1 MIFGLWSGSRS
12 QVGSGKQGETMAAH
26 LKKPEKE
33 LIAEKEAPSGFLA
46 TIERVGNMVP
56 HPAII
61 FFILI
66 GIVIVL
72 SVIFGLLGT
81 TVTFDGYDPAISDIV
96 EQTASVRSLL
106 SPDGIRFMLTSPVSN
121 FLGFTGV
128 GVILV
133 AMIGVGLAEESGLI
147 ATLVR
152 KLVAIAPRS
161 IFTFMIV
168 MVGVLSSIAA
178 DAGYLVLVPLAAAAF
193 HSLGR
198 HPLAGLAAGFSGV
211 AAVFLVNVFITP
223 TDALLVEVTN
233 DAIRA
238 VNPAAQISVVGNLFF
253 MIVSSILMGIICT
266 VLTERFVEPR
276 LGPYTGGVPVEAAT
290 GLSGSEQLGLKYAGR
305 ALLGF
310 VVVIGLLTAPPLPWG
325 ILRNQETGG
334 IMAGSPFM
342 SGLII
347 LISLLF
353 LVVGFAYG
361 KGAGTIANVTAAIGL
376 IVKTWS
382 NLAGMIFLLFVIAN
396 FIAFFNYTN
405 LATVLAVN
413 LAEFLQTVPI
423 GMTGYIVIFVIVVAM
438 IDIILAGA
446 LAKWAIL
453 APVFVP
459 LFMQLGRRSELGACG
474 LPGWRQPDERHHAAE
489 RLSGGDGRLRAE
501 VSEGCR
507 HRHDRGAD
515 AALHRHAF
523 GALDAD
529 AGCVVRLRHPAGTGI
544 TAKVAFVR
552 GMKLEA
558 CETVAKP
565 TGMTHR
571 SPFRYFRTSPE
582 IIRLAVMMYVRFPRM
597 RGEARS
603 PELTFAAKIAEAYAS
618 TFEEAKQAVKAT
630 DGATADVK
638 FTHIKA
644 YPPFH
649 LADDAPVV
657 RRAATALQALGIK
670 PNLMFSP
677 GGLDANWLD
686 KHGIPTVTVG
696 AGQREVHT
704 VKEYVELDEYVTGCK
719 IAVLA
724 ATQKG

>member
-1 MIFGLWSGSRS
+1 
-12 QVGSGKQGETMAAH
+12 
-26 LKKPEKE
+26 
-33 LIAEKEAPSGFLA
+33 
-46 TIERVGNMVP
+46 MVP

-81 TVTFDGYDPAISDIV
+81 TVTYDGYDESLGDIV
-96 EQTASVRSLL
+96 QQTTSVRSLL
-106 SPDGIRFMLTSPVSN
+106 SPDGIRFMVTSPVAN

-152 KLVAIAPRS
+152 KLVAAAPRS

-193 HSLGR
+193 HSMGR

-223 TDALLVEVTN
+223 TDALLVEVSN

-238 VNPAAQISVVGNLFF
+238 VNPDAQISVVGNLFF

-276 LGPYTGGVPVEAAT
+276 LGAYTGGVPVEQST
-290 GLSGSEQLGLKYAGR
+290 GLSLAEERGLRFAGR

-310 VVVIGLLTAPPLPWG
+310 VIVIGLLTAPPLPWG
-325 ILRNQETGG
+325 VLRNQTTGG

-353 LVVGFAYG
+353 LVVGYAYG
-361 KGAGTIANVTAAIGL
+361 RGAGTIANVTAAIGL
-376 IVKTWS
+376 IVKTWA

-413 LAEFLQTVPI
+413 LADFLQTTAL
-423 GMTGYIVIFVIVVAM
+423 GATSYIILFVAVVAI
-438 IDIILAGA
+438 IDIILTGA

-453 APVFVP
+453 APVFNP
-459 LFMQLGRRSELGACG
+459 LFM
-474 LPGWRQPDERHHAAE
+474 
-489 RLSGGDGRLRAE
+489 RLGGDPDL
-501 VSEGCR
+501 VM
-507 HRHDRGAD
+507 
-515 AALHRHAF
+515 AAYRV
-523 GALDAD
+523 GDSPMN
-529 AGCVVRLRHPAGTGI
+529 VI
-544 TAKVAFVR
+544 TPLNV
-552 GMKLEA
+552 
-558 CETVAKP
+558 
-565 TGMTHR
+565 
-571 SPFRYFRTSPE
+571 Y
-582 IIRLAVMMYVRFPRM
+582 LAVMV
-597 RGEARS
+597 G
-603 PELTFAAKIAEAYAS
+603 FAQKYQKDAGIGTIVALMLPYTVVLLVLWTLLLIAWY
-618 TFEEAKQAVKAT
+618 
-630 DGATADVK
+630 
-638 FTHIKA
+638 
-644 YPPFH
+644 Y
-649 LADDAPVV
+649 
-657 RRAATALQALGIK
+657 LGL
-670 PNLMFSP
+670 PLGP
-677 GGLDANWLD
+677 A
-686 KHGIPTVTVG
+686 
-696 AGQREVHT
+696 
-704 VKEYVELDEYVTGCK
+704 
-719 IAVLA
+719 
-724 ATQKG
+724 

>member
-1 MIFGLWSGSRS
+1 
-12 QVGSGKQGETMAAH
+12 MAARP
-26 LKKPEKE
+26 KKPAKE

-46 TIERVGNMVP
+46 AVERVGNMVP

-81 TVTFDGYDPAISDIV
+81 TVTYDGYDESVGDIV
-96 EQTASVRSLL
+96 EQTTTVRSLL
-106 SPDGIRFMLTSPVSN
+106 SPDGIRFMLTSPVAN

-152 KLVAIAPRS
+152 QLVASAPRS

-168 MVGVLSSIAA
+168 MVGVVSSIAA

-193 HSLGR
+193 HSMGR

-211 AAVFLVNVFITP
+211 AAVFLVNVFVTP

-238 VNPAAQISVVGNLFF
+238 VNPQALITPVGNLFF
-253 MIVSSILMGIICT
+253 MIASSIIMGIICT

-276 LGPYTGGVPVEAAT
+276 LGPYTGGVPVEKAHALT
-290 GLSGSEQLGLKYAGR
+290 LAEERGLKFAGR

-310 VVVIGLLTAPPLPWG
+310 VLVIGLLTAPPLPWG

-353 LVVGFAYG
+353 LCVGYAYG
-361 KGAGTIANVTAAIGL
+361 RGAGTIANVTAAIGL
-376 IVKTWS
+376 VVKTWS

-396 FIAFFNYTN
+396 FIAFFNFTN

-413 LAEFLQTVPI
+413 LADFLQTTAL
-423 GMTGYIVIFVIVVAM
+423 GASAYIVLFVLVVAI
-438 IDIILAGA
+438 IDIILTGA

-459 LFMQLGRRSELGACG
+459 LFM
-474 LPGWRQPDERHHAAE
+474 
-489 RLSGGDGRLRAE
+489 RLGGDPNL
-501 VSEGCR
+501 VL
-507 HRHDRGAD
+507 
-515 AALHRHAF
+515 AAYRV
-523 GALDAD
+523 GDSPMN
-529 AGCVVRLRHPAGTGI
+529 VI
-544 TAKVAFVR
+544 TPLNV
-552 GMKLEA
+552 
-558 CETVAKP
+558 
-565 TGMTHR
+565 
-571 SPFRYFRTSPE
+571 Y
-582 IIRLAVMMYVRFPRM
+582 LAVMV
-597 RGEARS
+597 G
-603 PELTFAAKIAEAYAS
+603 FAQKYQ
-618 TFEEAKQAVKAT
+618 K
-630 DGATADVK
+630 
-638 FTHIKA
+638 
-644 YPPFH
+644 
-649 LADDAPVV
+649 DAGIGTIVALMLPYTVV
-657 RRAATALQALGIK
+657 LLVLWTLMLVIWYSLGI
-670 PNLMFSP
+670 PLGP
-677 GGLDANWLD
+677 A
-686 KHGIPTVTVG
+686 
-696 AGQREVHT
+696 
-704 VKEYVELDEYVTGCK
+704 
-719 IAVLA
+719 
-724 ATQKG
+724 

>member
-1 MIFGLWSGSRS
+1 MTAKSS
-12 QVGSGKQGETMAAH
+12 
-26 LKKPEKE
+26 KPGKE

-46 TIERVGNMVP
+46 TVERVGNMVP

-72 SVIFGLLGT
+72 SVIFGLMGT
-81 TVTFDGYDPAISDIV
+81 TVTYDGYDPAVGDIV
-96 EQTASVRSLL
+96 QQTSTVQNLL
-106 SPDGIRFMLTSPVSN
+106 SPDGIRFMLTSPVAN

-133 AMIGVGLAEESGLI
+133 AMIGVGVAEESGLI

-152 KLVAIAPRS
+152 KMVAAAPRS

-168 MVGVLSSIAA
+168 MVGVVSSIAA

-193 HSLGR
+193 HSMGR

-211 AAVFLVNVFITP
+211 AAVFLVNLFITP

-238 VNPAAQISVVGNLFF
+238 VNPAAVISPVGNLFW
-253 MIVSSILMGIICT
+253 MIASSIVMGIICT

-276 LGPYTGGVPVEAAT
+276 LGEYTGGVPVEASK
-290 GLSGSEQLGLKYAGR
+290 GLSLAEERGLKYAGR

-310 VVVIGLLTAPPLPWG
+310 VVVLGLLTAPPIPWG
-325 ILRNQETGG
+325 ILRNQDTGG

-405 LATVLAVN
+405 LATVTAVN
-413 LAEFLQTVPI
+413 LAQFLETVPI
-423 GMTGYIVIFVIVVAM
+423 GLAGYIVFFVIVVAI

-459 LFMQLGRRSELGACG
+459 LFMQLGGDPNLVM
-474 LPGWRQPDERHHAAE
+474 AAY
-489 RLSGGDGRLRAE
+489 RVGDSP
-501 VSEGCR
+501 VN
-507 HRHDRGAD
+507 
-515 AALHRHAF
+515 
-523 GALDAD
+523 
-529 AGCVVRLRHPAGTGI
+529 VI
-544 TAKVAFVR
+544 TPLNV
-552 GMKLEA
+552 
-558 CETVAKP
+558 
-565 TGMTHR
+565 
-571 SPFRYFRTSPE
+571 Y
-582 IIRLAVMMYVRFPRM
+582 LAVMV
-597 RGEARS
+597 G
-603 PELTFAAKIAEAYAS
+603 FAQKYQKDAGIGTIVALMLPY
-618 TFEEAKQAVKAT
+618 TVVLLVLW
-630 DGATADVK
+630 TAM
-638 FTHIKA
+638 
-644 YPPFH
+644 
-649 LADDAPVV
+649 LVV
-657 RRAATALQALGIK
+657 WAMLGI
-670 PNLMFSP
+670 PL
-677 GGLDANWLD
+677 G
-686 KHGIPTVTVG
+686 PT
-696 AGQREVHT
+696 A
-704 VKEYVELDEYVTGCK
+704 
-719 IAVLA
+719 
-724 ATQKG
+724 

>member
-1 MIFGLWSGSRS
+1 
-12 QVGSGKQGETMAAH
+12 MAASP
-26 LKKPEKE
+26 KKSEKP

-46 TIERVGNMVP
+46 TVERVGNMVP

-72 SVIFGLLGT
+72 SAIFGLMGT
-81 TVTFDGYDPAISDIV
+81 SVTYEGFDESVGDIV
-96 EQTASVRSLL
+96 TQTSSVRSLL
-106 SPDGIRFMLTSPVSN
+106 APDGIRFMLTTPVAN

-152 KLVAIAPRS
+152 KLVASAPRA

-193 HSLGR
+193 HSMGR

-238 VNPAAQISVVGNLFF
+238 VNPEAVISPVGNLFF
-253 MIVSSILMGIICT
+253 MIGSSILMGIICT

-276 LGPYTGGVPVEAAT
+276 LGPYTGGLPVEESK
-290 GLSGSEQLGLKYAGR
+290 GLSAAEQAGLKAAGR

-310 VVVIGLLTAPPLPWG
+310 VVVIGLLTAPPISWGSYAG
-325 ILRNQETGG
+325 ILRNQTTGG

-342 SGLII
+342 SALII

-353 LVVGFAYG
+353 LTVGYAYG
-361 KGAGTIANVTAAIGL
+361 RAAGTIANATAAIGL
-376 IVKTWS
+376 VVKTWS

-413 LAEFLQTVPI
+413 LADFLQTTSL
-423 GMTGYIVIFVIVVAM
+423 GATSYIILFVIVVAI
-438 IDIILAGA
+438 IDIILTGA

-459 LFMQLGRRSELGACG
+459 LFM
-474 LPGWRQPDERHHAAE
+474 
-489 RLSGGDGRLRAE
+489 RLGGDPNL
-501 VSEGCR
+501 VL
-507 HRHDRGAD
+507 
-515 AALHRHAF
+515 AAYRV
-523 GALDAD
+523 GDSPMN
-529 AGCVVRLRHPAGTGI
+529 VI
-544 TAKVAFVR
+544 TPLNV
-552 GMKLEA
+552 
-558 CETVAKP
+558 
-565 TGMTHR
+565 
-571 SPFRYFRTSPE
+571 Y
-582 IIRLAVMMYVRFPRM
+582 LAVMV
-597 RGEARS
+597 G
-603 PELTFAAKIAEAYAS
+603 FAQKYQ
-618 TFEEAKQAVKAT
+618 K
-630 DGATADVK
+630 
-638 FTHIKA
+638 
-644 YPPFH
+644 
-649 LADDAPVV
+649 DAGIGTIVALMLPYTVV
-657 RRAATALQALGIK
+657 LLVTWTIFLIVWYL
-670 PNLMFSP
+670 F
-677 GGLDANWLD
+677 
-686 KHGIPTVTVG
+686 GIPLG
-696 AGQREVHT
+696 PA
-704 VKEYVELDEYVTGCK
+704 
-719 IAVLA
+719 
-724 ATQKG
+724 

>member
-1 MIFGLWSGSRS
+1 
-12 QVGSGKQGETMAAH
+12 MAAH

-66 GIVIVL
+66 GIVIAL
-72 SVIFGLLGT
+72 SVLFGLLGT

-290 GLSGSEQLGLKYAGR
+290 GLAGSEQLGLKYAGR

-423 GMTGYIVIFVIVVAM
+423 GMTGYIVIFVIVVAV

-459 LFMQLGRRSELGACG
+459 LFMQLGGDPNLA
-474 LPGWRQPDERHHAAE
+474 LAAY
-489 RLSGGDGRLRAE
+489 RVGDSPMN
-501 VSEGCR
+501 V
-507 HRHDRGAD
+507 
-515 AALHRHAF
+515 
-523 GALDAD
+523 
-529 AGCVVRLRHPAGTGI
+529 I
-544 TAKVAFVR
+544 TPLNV
-552 GMKLEA
+552 
-558 CETVAKP
+558 
-565 TGMTHR
+565 
-571 SPFRYFRTSPE
+571 Y
-582 IIRLAVMMYVRFPRM
+582 LAVMV
-597 RGEARS
+597 G
-603 PELTFAAKIAEAYAS
+603 FAQKYQKDTGIGTIVALMLPYTVTLLVLWTLLLVVWYA
-618 TFEEAKQAVKAT
+618 F
-630 DGATADVK
+630 
-638 FTHIKA
+638 
-644 YPPFH
+644 
-649 LADDAPVV
+649 
-657 RRAATALQALGIK
+657 
-670 PNLMFSP
+670 
-677 GGLDANWLD
+677 
-686 KHGIPTVTVG
+686 GIPLG
-696 AGQREVHT
+696 PA
-704 VKEYVELDEYVTGCK
+704 
-719 IAVLA
+719 
-724 ATQKG
+724 

>member
-1 MIFGLWSGSRS
+1 
-12 QVGSGKQGETMAAH
+12 MAAGPR
-26 LKKPEKE
+26 KSEKA

-46 TIERVGNMVP
+46 TVERVGNMVP

-72 SVIFGLLGT
+72 SAIFGMLGT
-81 TVTFDGYDPAISDIV
+81 SVTYEGFDESVGDIV
-96 EQTASVRSLL
+96 QQTSTVRSLL
-106 SPDGIRFMLTSPVSN
+106 APDGIRFMLTSPVAN

-152 KLVAIAPRS
+152 KLVAVAPRS

-193 HSLGR
+193 HSMGR

-211 AAVFLVNVFITP
+211 AAVFLVNVFVTP

-233 DAIRA
+233 DSIRA
-238 VNPAAQISVVGNLFF
+238 VDPSAQISVVGNLFF
-253 MIVSSILMGIICT
+253 MIASSILMGIVCT

-276 LGPYTGGVPVEAAT
+276 LGPYTGGLPVEEST
-290 GLSGSEQLGLKYAGR
+290 GLSAAEQAGLKAAGR

-310 VVVIGLLTAPPLPWG
+310 VVVIGLLTAPPISWGAYSG

-353 LVVGFAYG
+353 LTVGYAYG
-361 KGAGTIANVTAAIGL
+361 RGAGTIANATAAIGL
-376 IVKTWS
+376 VVKTWS

-413 LAEFLQTVPI
+413 LADFLQTTSL
-423 GMTGYIVIFVIVVAM
+423 GATSYIILFVIVVAI
-438 IDIILAGA
+438 IDIILTGA

-459 LFMQLGRRSELGACG
+459 LFM
-474 LPGWRQPDERHHAAE
+474 
-489 RLSGGDGRLRAE
+489 RLGGDPNL
-501 VSEGCR
+501 VL
-507 HRHDRGAD
+507 
-515 AALHRHAF
+515 AAYRV
-523 GALDAD
+523 GDSPMN
-529 AGCVVRLRHPAGTGI
+529 VI
-544 TAKVAFVR
+544 TPLNV
-552 GMKLEA
+552 
-558 CETVAKP
+558 
-565 TGMTHR
+565 
-571 SPFRYFRTSPE
+571 Y
-582 IIRLAVMMYVRFPRM
+582 LAVMV
-597 RGEARS
+597 G
-603 PELTFAAKIAEAYAS
+603 FAQKYQ
-618 TFEEAKQAVKAT
+618 K
-630 DGATADVK
+630 
-638 FTHIKA
+638 
-644 YPPFH
+644 
-649 LADDAPVV
+649 DAGIGTIVALMLPYTVV
-657 RRAATALQALGIK
+657 LLVTWTLFLIVWY
-670 PNLMFSP
+670 LF
-677 GGLDANWLD
+677 
-686 KHGIPTVTVG
+686 GIPLG
-696 AGQREVHT
+696 PA
-704 VKEYVELDEYVTGCK
+704 
-719 IAVLA
+719 
-724 ATQKG
+724 

>member
-1 MIFGLWSGSRS
+1 MPPFGLSVRKTGSTGGHCAELQCLRGVRDIR
-12 QVGSGKQGETMAAH
+12 QTARERRFGIGRNARGKQEGSMAGKA
-26 LKKPEKE
+26 KKE

-46 TIERVGNMVP
+46 TVERVGNMVP

-72 SVIFGLLGT
+72 SVIFGLMGT
-81 TVTFDGYDPAISDIV
+81 TVTYEGYDSATSEIV
-96 EQTASVRSLL
+96 EQTATVQNLL
-106 SPDGIRFMLTSPVSN
+106 SPDGIRFMLTSPVAN

-133 AMIGVGLAEESGLI
+133 AMIGVGIAEESGLI

-152 KLVAIAPRS
+152 KMVAAAPRS

-168 MVGVLSSIAA
+168 MVGVVSSIAA

-193 HSLGR
+193 HSMGR

-238 VNPAAQISVVGNLFF
+238 VNPAAVISPVGNLFF

-310 VVVIGLLTAPPLPWG
+310 VIVIGLLTAPPLPWG
-325 ILRNQETGG
+325 ILRNQDTGG

-353 LVVGFAYG
+353 LVVGYAYG
-361 KGAGTIANVTAAIGL
+361 RGAGTIANVTAAIGL
-376 IVKTWS
+376 VVKTWS

-423 GMTGYIVIFVIVVAM
+423 GMSGYIVIFVIVVAI

-459 LFMQLGRRSELGACG
+459 LFMQLGGD
-474 LPGWRQPDERHHAAE
+474 PNMVMAAY
-489 RLSGGDGRLRAE
+489 RVGDSPMN
-501 VSEGCR
+501 V
-507 HRHDRGAD
+507 
-515 AALHRHAF
+515 
-523 GALDAD
+523 
-529 AGCVVRLRHPAGTGI
+529 I
-544 TAKVAFVR
+544 TPLNV
-552 GMKLEA
+552 
-558 CETVAKP
+558 
-565 TGMTHR
+565 
-571 SPFRYFRTSPE
+571 Y
-582 IIRLAVMMYVRFPRM
+582 LAVMV
-597 RGEARS
+597 G
-603 PELTFAAKIAEAYAS
+603 FAQKYQKDTGIGTIVALMLPYTVVLLVLWTLLLVVWYS
-618 TFEEAKQAVKAT
+618 L
-630 DGATADVK
+630 GLPLGPTA
-638 FTHIKA
+638 
-644 YPPFH
+644 
-649 LADDAPVV
+649 
-657 RRAATALQALGIK
+657 
-670 PNLMFSP
+670 
-677 GGLDANWLD
+677 
-686 KHGIPTVTVG
+686 
-696 AGQREVHT
+696 
-704 VKEYVELDEYVTGCK
+704 
-719 IAVLA
+719 
-724 ATQKG
+724 

>member
-1 MIFGLWSGSRS
+1 
-12 QVGSGKQGETMAAH
+12 MA
-26 LKKPEKE
+26 KKPQTG
-33 LIAEKEAPSGFLA
+33 APEATGFLA

-61 FFILI
+61 FFLLI
-66 GIVIVL
+66 AAVIVL
-72 SVIFGLLGT
+72 SVIFSALGT
-81 TVTFDGYDPAISDIV
+81 TVTYDGFDESVGDIV
-96 EQTASVRSLL
+96 QQTTSVRSLL
-106 SPDGIRFMLTSPVSN
+106 SGDGIRFMLTSPVSN

-193 HSLGR
+193 HSMGR

-211 AAVFLVNVFITP
+211 AAVFLVNVFVTP

-233 DAIRA
+233 DAIRT
-238 VNPAAQISVVGNLFF
+238 VNPEAQISVVGNLFF
-253 MIVSSILMGIICT
+253 MIASSVVMGIICT

-276 LGPYTGGVPVEAAT
+276 LGPYTGGVPVEAST
-290 GLSGSEQLGLKYAGR
+290 GLSGSEERGLKYAGR

-310 VVVIGLLTAPPLPWG
+310 VIVIGLLTAPPLPWG

-342 SGLII
+342 SGLIV

-353 LVVGFAYG
+353 LVLGYAYG

-413 LAEFLQTVPI
+413 LADFLQTTTL
-423 GMTGYIVIFVIVVAM
+423 GATSYIILFVVVVAV
-438 IDIILAGA
+438 IDIILTGA

-459 LFMQLGRRSELGACG
+459 LFM
-474 LPGWRQPDERHHAAE
+474 
-489 RLSGGDGRLRAE
+489 RLGGDPNL
-501 VSEGCR
+501 VL
-507 HRHDRGAD
+507 
-515 AALHRHAF
+515 AAYRV
-523 GALDAD
+523 GDSPMN
-529 AGCVVRLRHPAGTGI
+529 VI
-544 TAKVAFVR
+544 TPLNV
-552 GMKLEA
+552 
-558 CETVAKP
+558 
-565 TGMTHR
+565 
-571 SPFRYFRTSPE
+571 Y
-582 IIRLAVMMYVRFPRM
+582 LAVMV
-597 RGEARS
+597 G
-603 PELTFAAKIAEAYAS
+603 FAQKYQ
-618 TFEEAKQAVKAT
+618 K
-630 DGATADVK
+630 
-638 FTHIKA
+638 
-644 YPPFH
+644 
-649 LADDAPVV
+649 DAGIGTIVALMLPYTVVLLVLWTLMLILWYSFGLPLGPV
-657 RRAATALQALGIK
+657 
-670 PNLMFSP
+670 
-677 GGLDANWLD
+677 
-686 KHGIPTVTVG
+686 
-696 AGQREVHT
+696 
-704 VKEYVELDEYVTGCK
+704 
-719 IAVLA
+719 
-724 ATQKG
+724 

>member
-1 MIFGLWSGSRS
+1 MAKKSESG
-12 QVGSGKQGETMAAH
+12 A
-26 LKKPEKE
+26 KE

-81 TVTFDGYDPAISDIV
+81 SVTYKGFDESIGDIV
-96 EQTASVRSLL
+96 EQTTAVRSLL
-106 SPDGIRFMLTSPVSN
+106 SPDGIRFMLTSPVAN

-152 KLVAIAPRS
+152 KLVAAAPRS

-168 MVGVLSSIAA
+168 MIGVLSSIAA

-193 HSLGR
+193 HSMGR

-211 AAVFLVNVFITP
+211 AAVFLVNVFVTP

-233 DAIRA
+233 DAVRS
-238 VNPAAQISVVGNLFF
+238 VDPSKTISVVGNLFF
-253 MIVSSILMGIICT
+253 MIASSILMGIICT

-276 LGPYTGGVPVEAAT
+276 LGAYTGGVPVEASK
-290 GLSGSEQLGLKYAGR
+290 GLSPAEERGLKFAGR
-305 ALLGF
+305 ALLAF
-310 VVVIGLLTAPPLPWG
+310 VALLALLTAPPLPWG

-353 LVVGFAYG
+353 LVVGYAYG
-361 KGAGTIANVTAAIGL
+361 RGAGTIANVTAAIGL
-376 IVKTWS
+376 VVKTWS

-413 LAEFLQTVPI
+413 LAYSLQSVPI
-423 GMTGYIVIFVIVVAM
+423 GATGYIVIFVIVVAL

-446 LAKWAIL
+446 LGKWAIL
-453 APVFVP
+453 APVFIP
-459 LFMQLGRRSELGACG
+459 LFM
-474 LPGWRQPDERHHAAE
+474 
-489 RLSGGDGRLRAE
+489 RLGGDPDL
-501 VSEGCR
+501 VL
-507 HRHDRGAD
+507 
-515 AALHRHAF
+515 AAFRV
-523 GALDAD
+523 GDSP
-529 AGCVVRLRHPAGTGI
+529 VNVI
-544 TAKVAFVR
+544 TPLNV
-552 GMKLEA
+552 
-558 CETVAKP
+558 
-565 TGMTHR
+565 
-571 SPFRYFRTSPE
+571 Y
-582 IIRLAVMMYVRFPRM
+582 LAVMV
-597 RGEARS
+597 G
-603 PELTFAAKIAEAYAS
+603 FAQKYQ
-618 TFEEAKQAVKAT
+618 K
-630 DGATADVK
+630 
-638 FTHIKA
+638 
-644 YPPFH
+644 
-649 LADDAPVV
+649 DAGMGTIVALMLPYTIVLLVLWTLMLVV
-657 RRAATALQALGIK
+657 WNAI
-670 PNLMFSP
+670 
-677 GGLDANWLD
+677 
-686 KHGIPTVTVG
+686 GIPLG
-696 AGQREVHT
+696 PA
-704 VKEYVELDEYVTGCK
+704 
-719 IAVLA
+719 
-724 ATQKG
+724 

>member
-1 MIFGLWSGSRS
+1 MRG
-12 QVGSGKQGETMAAH
+12 VTAMA
-26 LKKPEKE
+26 KKPQSG
-33 LIAEKEAPSGFLA
+33 APEASGFLA

-61 FFILI
+61 FFLLI

-72 SVIFGLLGT
+72 SVIFAALGT
-81 TVTFDGYDPAISDIV
+81 TVTYDGYDEAIGDIV
-96 EQTASVRSLL
+96 QQTTSVRSLL
-106 SPDGIRFMLTSPVSN
+106 SGDGIRFMLTSPVAN

-147 ATLVR
+147 GTLVR

-193 HSLGR
+193 HSMGR

-211 AAVFLVNVFITP
+211 AAVFLVNVFVTP

-233 DAIRA
+233 DAIRT
-238 VNPAAQISVVGNLFF
+238 VNPAGQISVVGNLFF
-253 MIVSSILMGIICT
+253 MIASSILMGIICT

-276 LGPYTGGVPVEAAT
+276 LGPYTGGVPVEAST
-290 GLSGSEQLGLKYAGR
+290 GLSGSEELGLKYAGR

-310 VVVIGLLTAPPLPWG
+310 VIVIAALTAPPLPWG

-342 SGLII
+342 SGLIV

-353 LVVGFAYG
+353 LVLGYAYG

-413 LAEFLQTVPI
+413 LADFLQTTTL
-423 GMTGYIVIFVIVVAM
+423 GATSYIILFVIVVAI
-438 IDIILAGA
+438 IDIILTGA

-459 LFMQLGRRSELGACG
+459 LFM
-474 LPGWRQPDERHHAAE
+474 
-489 RLSGGDGRLRAE
+489 RLGGDPNL
-501 VSEGCR
+501 VL
-507 HRHDRGAD
+507 
-515 AALHRHAF
+515 AAYRV
-523 GALDAD
+523 GDSPMN
-529 AGCVVRLRHPAGTGI
+529 VI
-544 TAKVAFVR
+544 TPLNV
-552 GMKLEA
+552 
-558 CETVAKP
+558 
-565 TGMTHR
+565 
-571 SPFRYFRTSPE
+571 Y
-582 IIRLAVMMYVRFPRM
+582 LAVMV
-597 RGEARS
+597 G
-603 PELTFAAKIAEAYAS
+603 FANKYQ
-618 TFEEAKQAVKAT
+618 K
-630 DGATADVK
+630 
-638 FTHIKA
+638 
-644 YPPFH
+644 
-649 LADDAPVV
+649 DAGIGTIVALMLPYTVV
-657 RRAATALQALGIK
+657 LLVLWTLMLILWYSFGLPLGPI
-670 PNLMFSP
+670 
-677 GGLDANWLD
+677 
-686 KHGIPTVTVG
+686 
-696 AGQREVHT
+696 
-704 VKEYVELDEYVTGCK
+704 
-719 IAVLA
+719 
-724 ATQKG
+724 